1 MVVPSRRQ
9 TRVLLLAEAC
19 NPSWTSIPLEG
30 YQYAR
35 ALCRRPELRVTVAT
49 HVRNREAMEA
59 QPIDGAESVQFIDNE
74 FLARPLHR
82 IGRLLR
88 GGDSLSWTT
97 EVAMAWPSYMVF
109 ERMVHRRFA
118 AALRGGEFDIIH
130 RVTPVTPTMGSP
142 LAGMTRVPMVIG
154 PLNGG
159 LPWPAQHPNL
169 RRKEREWLVPVRG
182 AYKILPY
189 HRSTYA
195 NAAAVIAG
203 SLHTAREIPRSFSG
217 LRFYLPENGLDP
229 ERFPISGSWSEPAP
243 GERFRFITVGRLV
256 PYKGMDLV
264 LEAMAGSELLRN
276 SAALDVVGH
285 GPEWGR
291 LRALAGGLGLDGSVH
306 FVGFEP
312 QKDLAARM
320 SRSQAFAFPS
330 LREFG
335 GAVVLEAMASGLP
348 SIVVDYGGPGELV
361 SDDCAIRLPMSGRE
375 VLVPD
380 LRRAMEVLVR
390 DHGRCLSMAEAA
402 TRRVREH
409 FTWSTKAERI
419 VGIYDRVLA
428 RP

>member
-1 MVVPSRRQ
+1 MGVPI
-9 TRVLLLAEAC
+9 RVLLLAEAC

-35 ALCRRPELRVTVAT
+35 ALSRHPDLQVTVAT
-49 HVRNREAMEA
+49 HVRNRHAIEE
-59 QPIDGAESVQFIDNE
+59 QPIEGVELVHFVDNE

-88 GGDSLSWTT
+88 GGDGLSWTT

-118 AALRGGEFDIIH
+118 SALNRGEFDLVH

-142 LAGMTRVPMVIG
+142 LSGMTRVPMVVG

-159 LPWPAQHPNL
+159 LPWPLQYPNL
-169 RRKEREWLVPVRG
+169 RRREREWLVPVRG
-182 AYKILPY
+182 AYKLLPY
-189 HRSTYA
+189 HRSTYRNLA
-195 NAAAVIAG
+195 GVIAG
-203 SLHTAREIPRSFSG
+203 SRHTASEIPGNYAG

-229 ERFPISGSWSEPAP
+229 DRFPIAESWSEPTP

-264 LEAMAGSELLRN
+264 LEAMAGSELLRT
-276 SAALDVVGH
+276 SAGLDLVGQGPEGDRLRSLARELGLEDVVN
-285 GPEWGR
+285 
-291 LRALAGGLGLDGSVH
+291 

-312 QKDLAARM
+312 QKALAARM
-320 SRSQAFAFPS
+320 LRSQAFAFPS

-348 SIVVDYGGPGELV
+348 AIVVDYGGPGELV
-361 SDDCAIRLPMSGRE
+361 SDDCAIRIPMAGRE
-375 VLVPD
+375 VLVPE
-380 LRRAMEVLVR
+380 LRRSMEALVL
-390 DHGRCLSMAEAA
+390 DHDRCRSMSEAA
-402 TRRVREH
+402 VRRVREE

-419 VGIYDRVLA
+419 VAMYQQIIGHN
-428 RP
+428 